1 MEVIEVDK
9 KISLSLVAI
18 FILMPVLF
26 LGCSSDQGGEKPLLV
41 WHWLTDREEALN
53 QIAQDYEQLTGQKVR
68 FELYAPSDV
77 YSSKVIAACQTN
89 TLPDI
94 FGILGE
100 KRVFASFIKAG
111 HIMDLTEE
119 MNREDEKWV
128 KQFFEKAVD
137 VNRFKEDN
145 EFGIKPGIY
154 GVPIDVTNIQMLYN
168 KDLFKKAGLDSEKP
182 PETWKEFLEVG
193 KKLKKA
199 GIQGMVSGWGEI
211 WMIECLAR
219 NFAFNIMGEDKVVAT
234 FKGEVPYTD
243 PDWVKVLSLF
253 KDMQDS
259 GILAKGIVIMINKN
273 AEQNFANGRAA
284 MAFNGS
290 WCVNVYSS
298 MNPDLNYGVFPPP
311 KVSDKY
317 PRRIRGG
324 AGSSFI
330 VNAKSKKKGEA
341 VGFLKWLTAPEQQA
355 FLARET
361 KNLPSN
367 RFSLKDIPPILAEFA
382 DDMDIVTH
390 PHLLPASEK
399 SRVIEAFNKGIQ
411 SIIIGDKTPEEVAQE
426 VDRIKKKELKKT

>member
-1 MEVIEVDK
+1 MCK
-9 KISLSLVAI
+9 RAFLSLLVVS
-18 FILMPVLF
+18 ILMPILF
-26 LGCSSDQGGEKPLLV
+26 VACSSDQEEEKPLLV

-53 QIAQDYEQLTGQKVR
+53 KMAQNYEELTGQRVR

-77 YSSKVIAACQTN
+77 YSSKVIAAGQTN

-111 HIMDLTEE
+111 HIMKLTEE
-119 MNREDEKWV
+119 MNRDNNEWG
-128 KQFFEKAVD
+128 KQFFEKALE
-137 VNRFKEDN
+137 VNRFKENN
-145 EFGIKPGIY
+145 EFGIEPGIY

-168 KDLFKKAGLDSEKP
+168 KDLFKKAGLDSENP
-182 PETWKEFLEVG
+182 PETWEEFLEVG
-193 KKLKKA
+193 KKLREA

-234 FKGEVPYTD
+234 FKGQVPYTD

-259 GILAKGIVIMINKN
+259 EILAKGIVIMINKN
-273 AEQNFANGRAA
+273 AEQNFANERAA

-290 WCVNVYSS
+290 WCVNVYAS

-311 KVSDKY
+311 KVSNKY

-330 VNAKSKKKGEA
+330 ISAKSEKKEEA
-341 VGFLKWLTAPEQQA
+341 VEFLKWLTAREQQV

-367 RFSLKDIPPILAEFA
+367 RFSLEDIPPILAEFA

-411 SIIIGDKTPEEVAQE
+411 SIIIGEKTPEEVAAE
-426 VDRIKKKELKKT
+426 VDKVKKKELKKT

>member
-1 MEVIEVDK
+1 VDK

-26 LGCSSDQGGEKPLLV
+26 LGCSSDGGKEKPLLI

-53 QIAQDYEQLTGQKVR
+53 KMAQNYEGLTGQKVM

-77 YSSKVIAACQTN
+77 YSSKVIAAGQTS

-111 HIMDLTEE
+111 HIMNLAEE
-119 MNREDEKWV
+119 MNRDNRKWLN
-128 KQFFEKAVD
+128 QLFDKALE
-137 VNRFKEDN
+137 VNRFREDN
-145 EFGIKPGIY
+145 GFNVEPGIY
-154 GVPIDVTNIQMLYN
+154 GVPIDVMNIQIIYN
-168 KDLFKKAGLDSEKP
+168 KDLFRKAGLDPDKP
-182 PETWKEFLEVG
+182 PETWEGFLETG
-193 KKLKKA
+193 KNFKEA

-211 WMIECLAR
+211 WMIDCLAS
-219 NFAFNIMGEDKVVAT
+219 NFAFNIMGKDKIVKT
-234 FKGEVPYTD
+234 YKGEIPYTD
-243 PDWVKVLSLF
+243 PDWVKVFSLF

-290 WCVNVYSS
+290 WCVNVYAS
-298 MNPDLNYGVFPPP
+298 MNPELNYGVFPPP
-311 KVSDKY
+311 SVSNKY
-317 PRRIRGG
+317 PRSIWGG
-324 AGSSFI
+324 AGSSFM
-330 VNAKSKKKGEA
+330 VNAKSEKKVEA
-341 VGFLKWLTAPEQQA
+341 VEFLKWLTAREQQV

-367 RFSLKDIPPILAEFA
+367 RLALKNIPPVLAEFA

-390 PHLLPASEK
+390 PNILPVNEV
-399 SRVIEAFNKGIQ
+399 SRVIEAFDKGIQ
-411 SIIIGDKTPEEVAQE
+411 SIIIGEKTPEEVAEE
-426 VDRIKKKELKKT
+426 VDRVKKKELRKI